1 MRSESADVRR
11 HADEHLRRFVAARR
25 AGDRAAMRRW
35 WNELVVDLFDRA
47 DSFVYL
53 AHRGRLDPDEHED
66 AVELTLA
73 KLTINMMETFAGTS
87 MGELVN
93 ATKTLARGVCID
105 VQRAAARR
113 AERSLDAGWHADGDD
128 AGPPPAW
135 EAGAA
140 WARHEQAQRA
150 AEARD
155 FLAWALPQLNADRRQ
170 AVELTLA
177 GADADAIAAELQITR
192 DNAYQRR
199 SRGLRDLRR
208 LKERYDA

>member
-1 MRSESADVRR
+1 MRSKSTDVRR
-11 HADEHLRRFVAARR
+11 HADEHLRRFVAARQ
-25 AGDRAAMRRW
+25 AGDRIEMGRW
-35 WNELVVDLFDRA
+35 WSELVVDLFDRV
-47 DSFVYL
+47 DSFVHL
-53 AHRGRLDPDEHED
+53 AHRGRLNGAEHDD
-66 AVELTLA
+66 AVALALA
-73 KLTINMMETFAGTS
+73 KLSINMMETFAGTS
-87 MGELVN
+87 MGELVK

-105 VQRAAARR
+105 VQRAAIRR
-113 AERSLDAGWHADGDD
+113 TGRSLDAGWHADDDD
-128 AGPPPAW
+128 AGPSAW
-135 EAGAA
+135 EAREA
-140 WARHEQAQRA
+140 WARHEQAQDA

-170 AVELTLA
+170 AVELTFA